1 MEDNLTQKT
10 QSEKLDKLYYQLLDN
25 AYVKME
31 NKHTKYDD
39 LLNSWDYFHEPFAVE
54 VFGGVGNEGS
64 VMLKDMFR
72 FVATH

>member
-1 MEDNLTQKT
+1 
-10 QSEKLDKLYYQLLDN
+10 
-25 AYVKME
+25 ME

-72 FVATH
+72 FVVTQ